1 MSEQAMRAG
10 SAQLA
15 AHWAANKG
23 LVVQLSTLY
32 SAFPHLFQE
41 RDEILTRL
49 STLDA
54 KSLSVAE
61 VKQAYKKASLRLHPD
76 RVRGRST
83 AYKLE
88 SEEVLKQLTMA
99 HADTSQWFKG
109 LKLDTSS
116 SYYGSGPSS
125 SRTTHARS
133 SSSASASKPLRPGPP
148 RPEPLHKDDCDSM
161 EPPPFM
167 PPGVA
172 DFAAQRRREA
182 AHGGGG
188 SGGGN
193 GGGNGDGKGDGKGE
207 ADRGAGRPR
216 SRRSHHHRRRASVDG
231 AGCPR
236 MAALEKELEEGMDVS
251 TAAAAA
257 AAVAVE
263 QVVAEQLEKGSIG
276 RAHAA
281 AKVYGKRPERSAAR
295 RRARADGAAAEE
307 NGSRSGC
314 GSGRGGAIG
323 ESSPEESWERVG
335 DHPAQLHGQ
344 ADCAR
349 PFCSRMPGVSR
360 EASSS
365 SGVHAQQSGT
375 TDDEVS
381 VAGTSDTDV
390 VVESDGDSGIDIE
403 VDHDEQYDRD
413 NHGPSVEIDA
423 ERTHNHQPHDQGLD
437 EFDDFASL
445 QEVRSRLMQAD
456 GPNANVA
463 ASSPAHLPAK
473 LSTHSRCTQRA
484 QVAGTGCCHSVACGG
499 GDGAASR
506 RLVVRVGSAMPKHTH
521 CTS

>member
-1 MSEQAMRAG
+1 MAGGSGACMSEQAMRAG

-88 SEEVLKQLTMA
+88 SEEPCRTSVKQGQASTHYGWAMRYADLAQSACRDSHISTLPAFSHRDVCA
-99 HADTSQWFKG
+99 HFVAFG
-109 LKLDTSS
+109 ICS

-188 SGGGN
+188 
-193 GGGNGDGKGDGKGE
+193 K
-207 ADRGAGRPR
+207 
-216 SRRSHHHRRRASVDG
+216 
-231 AGCPR
+231 
-236 MAALEKELEEGMDVS
+236 
-251 TAAAAA
+251 
-257 AAVAVE
+257 
-263 QVVAEQLEKGSIG
+263 
-276 RAHAA
+276 
-281 AKVYGKRPERSAAR
+281 
-295 RRARADGAAAEE
+295 
-307 NGSRSGC
+307 
-314 GSGRGGAIG
+314 
-323 ESSPEESWERVG
+323 
-335 DHPAQLHGQ
+335 
-344 ADCAR
+344 
-349 PFCSRMPGVSR
+349 
-360 EASSS
+360 
-365 SGVHAQQSGT
+365 
-375 TDDEVS
+375 
-381 VAGTSDTDV
+381 
-390 VVESDGDSGIDIE
+390 
-403 VDHDEQYDRD
+403 
-413 NHGPSVEIDA
+413 
-423 ERTHNHQPHDQGLD
+423 
-437 EFDDFASL
+437 
-445 QEVRSRLMQAD
+445 
-456 GPNANVA
+456 
-463 ASSPAHLPAK
+463 
-473 LSTHSRCTQRA
+473 
-484 QVAGTGCCHSVACGG
+484 GG
-499 GDGAASR
+499 GDG
-506 RLVVRVGSAMPKHTH
+506 GGGDGGGGD
-521 CTS
+521 